1 VVVLTAAVLARY
13 HSRYYA
19 HPPVVIQEHPPEYV
33 QPDPS
38 VTPSSAERIFV
49 YPRQGQSI
57 ELKTKDRSECHSWA
71 VSQIGYDPTQ
81 PSAGN
86 MPEAQRNQMQAD
98 YQREMGACLDARGYI
113 VK

>member
-1 VVVLTAAVLARY
+1 
-13 HSRYYA
+13 
-19 HPPVVIQEHPPEYV
+19 
-33 QPDPS
+33 
-38 VTPSSAERIFV
+38 
-49 YPRQGQSI
+49 
-57 ELKTKDRSECHSWA
+57 

-98 YQREMGACLDARGYI
+98 YQREMGACLDARGYT